1 MPVWK
6 VEEIS
11 MDFSIVKKRW
21 QNHVPQ
27 PREIIPVYATLVFF
41 LYTWMLMHFFWKVPS
56 WLYFLSVGE
65 ILNLLAYSL
74 FVNLIESIVFTLF
87 IVGICLLIPAK
98 LLHGKFV
105 ACAGVLGFLLLLWIA
120 AFDLMSAWIVLSK
133 VQILAWLL
141 CVILSVALFM
151 FFVIRFPSL
160 QKIVTNICDRFI
172 VFLYLAIPLSLLGG
186 CVFFAQFL
194 FGLEQG

>member
-1 MPVWK
+1 
-6 VEEIS
+6 
-11 MDFSIVKKRW
+11 MDFSITKKWWRDLA
-21 QNHVPQ
+21 
-27 PREIIPVYATLVFF
+27 PRLGEILPVYATVVFF

-65 ILNLLAYSL
+65 VLNLLAYSL
-74 FVNLIESIVFTLF
+74 FVNLLESIVFTLF
-87 IVGICLLIPAK
+87 IIGICLFIPAK
-98 LLHGKFV
+98 LLQGKFV
-105 ACAGVLGFLLLLWIA
+105 ACGGILGFILLLWIA

-141 CVILSVALFM
+141 CVILSVSLFM

-172 VFLYLAIPLSLLGG
+172 VFLYLVIPLSLLGG
-186 CVFFAQFL
+186 GVIFVQLL
-194 FGLEQG
+194 FG